1 MNYIMKDE
9 KKFVRICLENFNEQ
23 LTLVDNNFRI
33 IIFVDKKFVNQCE
46 LALLNRFEKIIL
58 SFDKL
63 LDNNLKRIST
73 NFMNEL
79 KLRELLK
86 KYRNINF
93 SIRDLLIN
101 CGEEEIQGLIYYYSK
116 EARKIIVKI
125 MKSNKRIM

>member
-1 MNYIMKDE
+1 MDEKALKGNVINKIQDDAKEDTLIIIENLNQIHPFLFDLYNMNYIIKDE

-63 LDNNLKRIST
+63 LDNNLKG
-73 NFMNEL
+73 
-79 KLRELLK
+79 
-86 KYRNINF
+86 Y
-93 SIRDLLIN
+93 LLI
-101 CGEEEIQGLIYYYSK
+101 L
-116 EARKIIVKI
+116 
-125 MKSNKRIM
+125 